1 MGSNRYLTIFSL
13 DPQLRKDGASLFM
26 GRWPAI
32 GFNAAALNLG
42 IQQNRYPVDDNIP
55 GRCLEASPE
64 TLMHMDTISCQSKPQ
79 TTEQAR
85 RKRIAHLSCY
95 LCASAQS
102 PADRGSEEPC
112 QQASKSARH
121 LGISSGPCRT
131 LTHMA
136 SQSKQRRHRNPCSTA
151 VSPASGVSADGC
163 LYLLLLVVW
172 PCHK

>member
-1 MGSNRYLTIFSL
+1 
-13 DPQLRKDGASLFM
+13 
-26 GRWPAI
+26 
-32 GFNAAALNLG
+32 
-42 IQQNRYPVDDNIP
+42 
-55 GRCLEASPE
+55 
-64 TLMHMDTISCQSKPQ
+64 MHMDTISCQSKPQ

-85 RKRIAHLSCY
+85 RKRITHLSCY

-102 PADRGSEEPC
+102 LTGRGNEEPC

-163 LYLLLLVVW
+163 LYLLLRGSGSMASHVIND
-172 PCHK
+172 